1 MVKEEYKGKTMYLP
15 KVNRTINTDEL
26 TEQDEA
32 LLTYYGYGYLF
43 VEEEEKKEV
52 STKKSK
58 GNDIAK
64 EGAE

>member
-15 KVNRTINTDEL
+15 KLNRMINTDEL

-43 VEEEEKKEV
+43 EEEEKKEV
-52 STKKSK
+52 SIKKSK